1 MTAFPT
7 TPRWIVLSDEA
18 QALEDIY
25 FFLPAMA
32 ALRKEGTRVERFET
46 RRWKFSPKLA
56 QARLTGACLLIAR
69 SLGREWIEMLE
80 THREQHGRI
89 CYLVDHLYS
98 PELLSS
104 EQGTSTPEAGSE
116 SEAAQL
122 QKRLF
127 ALADEIVVVSE
138 QLEAALASLH
148 PKVSLLTP
156 PLIGA
161 LPDLR
166 HLDSQDWCIGFH
178 GTLAHRDDIVALA
191 PVLRDIQTR
200 HDDTEVELM
209 MGRHL
214 PLALSDIPRLKSM
227 EALGWEAFQDYCSRR
242 RIAIGLAPLMEN
254 SDNRA
259 TSWLRFLD
267 ITRMGGVGIYSRRA
281 PYVDLIE
288 DGVDGLLVG
297 DDPAEWTAALERL
310 LGDRD
315 ATRAMAHTAQH
326 KAHEVGD
333 PLRVLDFWRA
343 RSTMATYPM

>member
-80 THREQHGRI
+80 AHREQHGRI

-98 PELLSS
+98 PELLPS
-104 EQGTSTPEAGSE
+104 EQDTSTPEAGSE
-116 SEAAQL
+116 AEAAQL
-122 QKRLF
+122 QQRLF
-127 ALADEIVVVSE
+127 ALADEVVVVSE

-156 PLIGA
+156 PLTGM
-161 LPDLR
+161 LPDLH
-166 HLDSQDWCIGFH
+166 HLEQSDWCIGFH
-178 GTLAHRDDIVALA
+178 GTLAHRVDILTLA

-200 HDDTEVELM
+200 HSDSEVELM

-214 PLALSDIPRLKSM
+214 PLALSDIPRLKTM
-227 EALGWEAFQDYCSRR
+227 EAVSWEAFQDYCSRR

-259 TSWLRFLD
+259 ASWLRFLD

-297 DDPAEWTAALERL
+297 DDSAEWTAALERL

-315 ATRAMAHTAQH
+315 ATRAMAHNAQH

-343 RSTMATYPM
+343 RSTVARAR

>member
-80 THREQHGRI
+80 THREQLGRI

-98 PELLSS
+98 PEPLAA
-104 EQGTSTPEAGSE
+104 EPGTSTPEAGAE

-122 QKRLF
+122 QQRLF

-138 QLEAALASLH
+138 HLEAALASLH

-156 PLIGA
+156 PLTGK
-161 LPDLR
+161 LPDLH
-166 HLDSQDWCIGFH
+166 HLEQSDWCIGFH
-178 GTLAHRDDIVALA
+178 GTLAHREDILTLA
-191 PVLRDIQTR
+191 SVLRDIQAR
-200 HDDTEVELM
+200 HSDSEVELM

-214 PLALSDIPRLKSM
+214 PLALSDIPRLKTM
-227 EALGWEAFQDYCSRR
+227 EAVSWEAFQDYCSRR

-259 TSWLRFLD
+259 ASWLRFLD

-310 LGDRD
+310 LGNRD
-315 ATRAMAHTAQH
+315 ATRAMAHNAQH

-343 RSTMATYPM
+343 RSTVARAR

>member
-1 MTAFPT
+1 M
-7 TPRWIVLSDEA
+7 
-18 QALEDIY
+18 
-25 FFLPAMA
+25 
-32 ALRKEGTRVERFET
+32 
-46 RRWKFSPKLA
+46 
-56 QARLTGACLLIAR
+56 LI
-69 SLGREWIEMLE
+69 
-80 THREQHGRI
+80 Q
-89 CYLVDHLYS
+89 
-98 PELLSS
+98 
-104 EQGTSTPEAGSE
+104 
-116 SEAAQL
+116 
-122 QKRLF
+122 
-127 ALADEIVVVSE
+127 VV
-138 QLEAALASLH
+138 LH

-156 PLIGA
+156 PLTGK
-161 LPDLR
+161 LPDLH
-166 HLDSQDWCIGFH
+166 HLEQSDWCIGFH
-178 GTLAHRDDIVALA
+178 GTLAHREDILTLA

-200 HDDTEVELM
+200 HSDSEVELM

-214 PLALSDIPRLKSM
+214 PLALSDIPRLKTM
-227 EALGWEAFQDYCSRR
+227 EAVSWEAFQDYCSRR

-259 TSWLRFLD
+259 ASWLRFLD

-315 ATRAMAHTAQH
+315 ATRAMAHNAQH

-343 RSTMATYPM
+343 RSTVARAR

>member
-7 TPRWIVLSDEA
+7 TPRWIVLSDDA
-18 QALEDIY
+18 LALEDIY
-25 FFLPAMA
+25 FFLPAMS

-46 RRWKFSPKLA
+46 RRWKFSPRLA
-56 QARLTGACLLIAR
+56 QARLGGACLLIAR
-69 SLGREWIEMLE
+69 TLGEEWIEMLE
-80 THREQHGRI
+80 AHREQHGRI
-89 CYLVDHLYS
+89 CYLLDHDLVTAQ
-98 PELLSS
+98 PQE
-104 EQGTSTPEAGSE
+104 E
-116 SEAAQL
+116 SERQAREL
-122 QKRLF
+122 QQRLL
-127 ALADEIVVVSE
+127 ALADEVVVVSE
-138 QLEAALASLH
+138 QLQTALAGLH

-156 PLIGA
+156 PLTGA

-209 MGRHL
+209 MWRHL

-242 RIAIGLAPLMEN
+242 RIAIGLAPLMADSIN
-254 SDNRA
+254 HDM
-259 TSWLRFLD
+259 SWRRFLD

-281 PYVDLIE
+281 PYHELIE

-297 DDPAEWTAALERL
+297 DDPAEWLAALERL
-310 LGDRD
+310 LSDRD
-315 ATRAMAHTAQH
+315 ATRAMAHNAQH